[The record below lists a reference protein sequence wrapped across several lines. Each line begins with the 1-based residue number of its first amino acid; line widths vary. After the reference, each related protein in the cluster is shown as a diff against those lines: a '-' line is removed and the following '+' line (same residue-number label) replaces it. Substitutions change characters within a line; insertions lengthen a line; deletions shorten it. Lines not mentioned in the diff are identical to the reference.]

1 MKRKILPWA
10 LVILWMALIFLF
22 SHQPATESAEM
33 SSGITRI
40 ISNIIKAIAS
50 NIDLNQESLHHIIRK
65 CAHFT
70 IYLILGLLVHN
81 ALIGNNISTL
91 KRILL
96 AFLICVLYA
105 VSDEIHQIFIP
116 GRSGQISDVLLD
128 SSGGLLGI
136 LILHIFRRR
145 GA

>member
-10 LVILWMALIFLF
+10 IVILWMALIFLF

-33 SSGITRI
+33 SSGITRL
-40 ISNIIKAIAS
+40 ISNMIKAIAS
-50 NIDLNQESLHHIIRK
+50 NFDLNQESLHHIIRK

-70 IYLILGLLVHN
+70 IYLILGILVNN
-81 ALIGNNISTL
+81 ALKGNNISTL
-91 KRILL
+91 KCILL

-105 VSDEIHQIFIP
+105 ISDEIHQIFIP